1 MPGHIDSLLSFEYG
15 VDSYLSILGRNMTVN
30 APTLPFGTAM
40 ALAERNLRGPLT
52 RILTEEDLEPG
63 AWFTLNALGLRGATS
78 TRTVKDLLSTSGYDE
93 PRADSLLARL
103 ATGGLIEERDG
114 LLQLTPAGAE
124 RYTSVRDRIATAA
137 GRVFSLFDATQVET
151 ARALLQQLAET
162 DPATIQAVAFDETP
176 A

>member
-1 MPGHIDSLLSFEYG
+1 M
-15 VDSYLSILGRNMTVN
+15 N

-52 RILTEEDLEPG
+52 RILTDEDLEPG
-63 AWFTLNALGLRGATS
+63 AWFTLNALGLRGT
-78 TRTVKDLLSTSGYDE
+78 TPKKTVKELLATSGYDG
-93 PRADSLLARL
+93 PRADAMLGRL
-103 ATGGLIEERDG
+103 AAGGLIEDRDEQ
-114 LLQLTPAGAE
+114 LHLTPAGAD
-124 RYTSVRDRIATAA
+124 RYTSVRDRIATAS

-162 DPATIQAVAFDETP
+162 DPATINAVAFNEAP

>member
-1 MPGHIDSLLSFEYG
+1 
-15 VDSYLSILGRNMTVN
+15 VDSYLSILGRNIAVN

-63 AWFTLNALGLRGATS
+63 AWFTLNALGLRGATQ
-78 TRTVKDLLSTSGYDE
+78 TTTVKELLSTSGYDH
-93 PRADSLLARL
+93 PRADALLARL
-103 ATGGLIEERDG
+103 AAVGLIEDSDE
-114 LLQLTPAGAE
+114 LLRLTPAGAE
-124 RYTSVRDRIATAA
+124 RYASVRDRIGTATA
-137 GRVFSLFDATQVET
+137 RVFSLFDATRVET

-162 DPATIQAVAFDETP
+162 DPATIDAVAFAEAP

>member
-1 MPGHIDSLLSFEYG
+1 M
-15 VDSYLSILGRNMTVN
+15 N

-63 AWFTLNALGLRGATS
+63 AWFTLNALGLRGIVPT
-78 TRTVKDLLSTSGYDE
+78 TTVKELLSTSGYDE
-93 PRADSLLARL
+93 PRADALLPRL
-103 ATGGLIEERDG
+103 AAGGLIEDRDG
-114 LLQLTPAGAE
+114 LLQLSPAGSE

-162 DPATIQAVAFDETP
+162 DPATINAVAFAEAP

>member
-1 MPGHIDSLLSFEYG
+1 M
-15 VDSYLSILGRNMTVN
+15 N

-63 AWFTLNALGLRGATS
+63 AWFTLNALGLRGATP
-78 TRTVKDLLSTSGYDE
+78 TRTVKDLLSTSGYDG
-93 PRADSLLARL
+93 PRADALLARL
-103 ATGGLIEERDG
+103 AAGGLIEDRDE
-114 LLQLTPAGAE
+114 LLHLTPAGSE
-124 RYTSVRDRIATAA
+124 RYAAVRDRIGTAS
-137 GRVFSLFDATQVET
+137 GRVFSLFDPTRVET

-162 DPATIQAVAFDETP
+162 DPATIEAVAFDEVP